1 MPPDIMIGYGIFS
14 HLNDLYEINTQEHQQ
29 RSF

>member
-1 MPPDIMIGYGIFS
+1 MIGYGIFS

-29 RSF
+29 LSF